1 MFVHLCLCL
10 SLGFGASITGA
21 QLHKTPAKGAVRFA
35 VSLQGN
41 NSIGGHVFNK
51 QGRPVGEL
59 IVELLNDLGSSIAQT
74 RTGNSGRYEFR
85 GLSQGVFQIRVLTFG
100 TNYTSQTERVE
111 IVNFGSNSPSGT
123 RLSGSQYLPV
133 DFTLSTPEERV
144 SRKPPGAIFA
154 QSVPNNARKLYE
166 QAISD
171 LDSGKGDTGLAG
183 LQKALEAFPS
193 YYLALER
200 LGVEFVKLEKYEPA
214 RTTLT
219 QATQVNP
226 RAHLSFYW
234 LGLAQH
240 KLKQS
245 AAALESFTRAV
256 SLAPDS
262 VNSQIWLGIALRQN
276 GKLEQ
281 SEIHL
286 KKAKELGKNSV
297 PEVHWQLAL
306 LYDKLRRYTE
316 AANELEFFLK
326 AQPDSRDAQ
335 SIKKVIKQLREKAK
349 TEQATHL

>member
-1 MFVHLCLCL
+1 MFIHLSLCL

-21 QLHKTPAKGAVRFA
+21 QLGKPPAKVAVRFV

-51 QGRPVGEL
+51 QGRPVGQL
-59 IVELLNDLGSSIAQT
+59 IVELLNDNGSSIGQT
-74 RTGNSGRYEFR
+74 RTGNSGRFEFR
-85 GLSQGVFQIRVLTFG
+85 GLPQGVFHIRVLTYG

-111 IVNFGSNSPSGT
+111 IVNFSSRSPSGV
-123 RLSGSQYLPV
+123 RVSGSQYLPV

-144 SRKPPGAIFA
+144 TRKAPGAIFA

-166 QAISD
+166 QAVTD
-171 LDSGKGDTGLAG
+171 LDGGKGDAGLAG

-200 LGVEFVKLEKYEPA
+200 LGVEYVKLEKYEPA
-214 RTTLT
+214 RTALT
-219 QATQVNP
+219 QATTVNP

-240 KLKQS
+240 NLKQP

-276 GKLEQ
+276 GKLEL
-281 SEIHL
+281 SETHL

-297 PEVHWQLAL
+297 PEVNWQLAL
-306 LYDKLRRYTE
+306 LYDKLGRYKE
-316 AANELEFFLK
+316 AADELELFLK
-326 AQPDSRDAQ
+326 AQPDSRDTEN
-335 SIKKVIKQLREKAK
+335 IKKVIKQLREKAK
-349 TEQATHL
+349 TEQATQR